1 MGISLLPPD
10 MRDALDAEAVRAAI
24 PNDGEMVVFAP
35 EPTDVEEM
43 EDGSALILLD
53 DGMGGMPADFGANV
67 AEFLDE
73 SQRRMIAADLLELI
87 ERDREARKKRDE
99 QYEEGLRRSGL
110 GDDAPGGADFEGA
123 SRVVHP
129 VIAEACVDFAARSIR
144 ELFPANGPVRSKI
157 VGDQTKAKNAKASRK
172 TKYMNWQLTEQCEE
186 YRGEL
191 EQMLTQLPLGG
202 SQYMKGWWDSDRQR
216 PCFEFV
222 PVDDILLPYAA
233 TSFVGASRKT
243 HQQYLSEHE
252 YERRVMSG
260 LYRDV
265 DVTPSLD
272 PEQTASG
279 KASDKIE
286 GRERSGYNEDGL
298 RRVYEVYTWLEID
311 GTDDGTAPYI
321 VTVDEVTTDLL
332 AVYRNWKEGDPK
344 KKPLDW
350 IVEFPFIPWRGA
362 YAIGLPHLIGGMSAA
377 LTGALR
383 ALLDTAHI
391 NNTVTMVK
399 LKGSRIM
406 GQTTTVAP
414 TQIAEIEGP
423 AGNTDPDIR
432 KLAMAMPFNPPSTV
446 LFSLLEWLT
455 GQAKGVVSTAE
466 EKIADASN
474 SMPVGTAQALIEQGS
489 MVFSAIHARLHAAQA
504 RLLAILHR
512 LNAEYLDD
520 EVVIAELG
528 ELVVRRS
535 DFEGPVDVIPVSDP
549 AIFSET
555 QRYAQAQS
563 LIALHQQFPGVM
575 DPRVVLRRVLEV
587 QKVPQIEELMP
598 GPPEMAPVDPAT
610 ENAAI
615 LRGMPAK
622 AYPEQDHMAH
632 IEVHAQALLDPN
644 LGSNPVF
651 SPIFIPAMA
660 QHLAEHV
667 ALHYQRTMEMAAGAP
682 LGEAADDQ
690 QAAQIAQRLAQVSPQ
705 VRQLLGQQFQNL
717 PMLLQ
722 AGMQAFQQGAQAM
735 TQMAPPPQKPP
746 EIEAMEQETQR
757 RAARDQQ
764 EMQLRAQ
771 KEQADAEEARAKL
784 LADAQREAADIAARE
799 RMNAQDNETALTIAG
814 MRAQRPMMP
823 RPGLDPNPT
832 APKDFPR

>member
-10 MRDALDAEAVRAAI
+10 LRGLIGDDDLRGDVQEDAGLFELEPVD
-24 PNDGEMVVFAP
+24 DDVV
-35 EPTDVEEM
+35 M
-43 EDGSALILLD
+43 QEDGSALIMLD
-53 DGMGGMPADFGANV
+53 DGGPKMPADFGANL
-67 AEFLDE
+67 AEYMDE
-73 SQRRMIAADLLELI
+73 SERKRIAADLIELI
-87 ERDREARKKRDE
+87 ERDRESRKKRDQ

-110 GDDAPGGADFEGA
+110 GDDAPGGAQFEGA

-129 VIAEACVDFAARSIR
+129 VIAESCVDFAARAMR
-144 ELFPANGPVRSKI
+144 ELFPANGPVRSKV
-157 VGDQTKAKNAKASRK
+157 VGDLSKAKNAKATRK
-172 TKYMNWQLTEQCEE
+172 TRYMNWQLTELCQE

-202 SQYMKGWWDSDRQR
+202 SQYMKAWWDSDQNR
-216 PCFEFV
+216 PSFEFV

-243 HQQYLSEHE
+243 HQQDLSE
-252 YERRVMSG
+252 YDFERRVSSG
-260 LYRDV
+260 MYRQV
-265 DVTPSLD
+265 EAIPQMD
-272 PEQTASG
+272 PEQTAAA
-279 KASDKIE
+279 KANDKIE
-286 GRERSGYNEDGL
+286 GRTSSGYNEDGV
-298 RRVYEVYTWLEID
+298 RRVYEVCTWIEIKGTED
-311 GTDDGTAPYI
+311 GFAPYI
-321 VTVDEVTTDLL
+321 IAVDNLTTDLL

-344 KKPLDW
+344 KKALDW
-350 IVEFPFIPWRGA
+350 IVEFTFIPWRGA
-362 YAIGLPHLIGGMSAA
+362 YGIGLPHLIGGMSAA
-377 LTGALR
+377 LTGSLR

-391 NNTVTMVK
+391 NNTVTMLK
-399 LKGSRIM
+399 LKGARVI

-423 AGNTDPDIR
+423 AGATDPDIR
-432 KLAMAMPFNPPSTV
+432 KLAMAMPFNPPSPV
-446 LFSLLEWLT
+446 LFSLLDWLSNA
-455 GQAKGVVSTAE
+455 AKGVVSTAE
-466 EKIADASN
+466 ERIADASN

-520 EVVIAELG
+520 EMVVEELG
-528 ELVVRRS
+528 ELIVRRE

-563 LIALHQQFPGVM
+563 LIALNTQFPGIM

-587 QKVPQIEELMP
+587 QKVPQIDELIP
-598 GPPEMAPVDPAT
+598 GPPDLAPVDPAT
-610 ENAAI
+610 ENAAA
-615 LRGMPAK
+615 LRGMPVK

-644 LGSNPVF
+644 LGSNPIF
-651 SPIFIPAMA
+651 SAIFIPAMA

-682 LGEAADDQ
+682 LGEAADEA
-690 QAAQIAQRLAQVSPQ
+690 QAAMIAQKLAMVSPQ
-705 VRQLLGQQFQNL
+705 VRQALAQQFQNL

-722 AGMQAFQQGAQAM
+722 AGMQAFQAGAQAM
-735 TQMAPPPQKPP
+735 SQMAPPPQKPP
-746 EIEAMEQETQR
+746 EVEVQEQEIQR

-764 EMQLRAQ
+764 EMQLKAQ
-771 KEQADAEEARAKL
+771 KEQAEAQEAAAKL
-784 LADAQREAADIAARE
+784 QNEAQREAADLAARE
-799 RMNAQDNETALTIAG
+799 RMNTQDNQTALTIAG
-814 MRAQRPMMP
+814 MRNTIRSAPARVSGDQN
-823 RPGLDPNPT
+823 PNP
-832 APKDFPR
+832 FGGNR